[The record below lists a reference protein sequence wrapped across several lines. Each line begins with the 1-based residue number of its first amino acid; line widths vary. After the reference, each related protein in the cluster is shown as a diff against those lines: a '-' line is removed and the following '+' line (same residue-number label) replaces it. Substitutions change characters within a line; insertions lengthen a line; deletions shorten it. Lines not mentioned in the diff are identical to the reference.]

1 MNTTQTL
8 EQMRELKLTGMLH
21 SYQSQLELS
30 INHQL
35 EGHELIAH
43 LVHAEKSYQGDARF
57 VALLHAAKLRYQAIP
72 ESIDIECNAA
82 RNLSKGQWSQLL
94 EGTYVQQG
102 ESILITG
109 STGCGKSYIAC
120 ALGYQACLLGIKT
133 RYYNMNRLIEA
144 ISMAKTEGSYLKF
157 LNNLEKIPLIILD
170 DFGLQS
176 LNKNVKLAI
185 LQIMEDRYAKK
196 ALIVT
201 SQLPVANWYEYLDEP
216 TLADAIMDR
225 MTAKSHRL
233 ELHGESRRKKKQA
246 F

>member
-43 LVHAEKSYQGDARF
+43 LMQAEKSHRGDARL

-72 ESIDIECNAA
+72 ESIECNAT
-82 RNLSKGQWSQLL
+82 RNLSKGQWSLLL
-94 EGTYVQQG
+94 EGAYVQQG
-102 ESILITG
+102 ENILITG
-109 STGCGKSYIAC
+109 STGCGKSYVAC
-120 ALGYQACLLGIKT
+120 ALAYQACLLGIKT

-157 LNNLEKIPLIILD
+157 LNSLEKTPLIILD
-170 DFGLQS
+170 DFGLQA
-176 LNKNVKLAI
+176 LNKNMKLAL
-185 LQIMEDRYAKK
+185 LQIMEDRYANKS
-196 ALIVT
+196 LIVT
-201 SQLPVANWYEYLDEP
+201 SQLPVANWHEYLDEP

-233 ELHGESRRKKKQA
+233 ELQGESRRKKKQA
-246 F
+246 V

>member
-43 LVHAEKSYQGDARF
+43 LTQAEKSYRGDARL

-72 ESIDIECNAA
+72 ESIECNAA

-144 ISMAKTEGSYLKF
+144 ISMAKTEGGYLKF
-157 LNNLEKIPLIILD
+157 LNNLEKVPLIILD
-170 DFGLQS
+170 DFGLQT

-233 ELHGESRRKKKQA
+233 ELHGESRRKKQQA
-246 F
+246 I

>member
-8 EQMRELKLTGMLH
+8 EQMRELKLTGMLQ

-43 LVHAEKSYQGDARF
+43 LLQAEKLHRSNTRLIT
-57 VALLHAAKLRYQAIP
+57 LLQASKLRYQALP
-72 ESIDIECNAA
+72 ESIECTTA
-82 RNLSKGQWSQLL
+82 RNLTKGQWSRLM
-94 EGTYVQQG
+94 EGSYLQQG
-102 ESILITG
+102 ENILITG
-109 STGCGKSYIAC
+109 ATGCGKSWVAC
-120 ALGYQACLLGIKT
+120 ALGYQACLLGIRT
-133 RYYNMNRLIEA
+133 RYFNMNRLIEA

-157 LNNLEKIPLIILD
+157 LNSLEKIPLIIID
-170 DFGLQS
+170 DFGLQA
-176 LNKNVKLAI
+176 LNKNMKLAI

-196 ALIVT
+196 SLVVT

-225 MTAKSHRL
+225 MTSKCNRL
-233 ELHGESRRKKKQA
+233 ELMGESRRKKKQTT
-246 F
+246 

>member
-43 LVHAEKSYQGDARF
+43 LVQAEKSQRGDARL
-57 VALLHAAKLRYQAIP
+57 VALLHTAKLRYQAIP
-72 ESIDIECNAA
+72 ESIECNTA
-82 RNLSKGQWSQLL
+82 RNLSKGQWSLLL
-94 EGTYVQQG
+94 EGTFIQQG
-102 ESILITG
+102 ENILITG
-109 STGCGKSYIAC
+109 STGCGKSTIAC

-133 RYYNMNRLIEA
+133 RYFNMNRLIEA

-157 LNNLEKIPLIILD
+157 LNSLEKTPLIILD

-176 LNKNVKLAI
+176 LNKNMKLAI

-201 SQLPVANWYEYLDEP
+201 SQLPVANWHEYLDEP

-233 ELHGESRRKKKQA
+233 ELQGESRRKKKQA
-246 F
+246 I

>member
-1 MNTTQTL
+1 MNTTVTL
-8 EQMRELKLTGMLH
+8 EQMRELKLTGMFE

-43 LVHAEKSYQGDARF
+43 LLQSEKLHRSNNRL
-57 VALLHAAKLRYQAIP
+57 VTLLHAARLRFHALP
-72 ESIDIECNAA
+72 ESIECNTT
-82 RNLSKGQWSQLL
+82 RNLTKGQWSLLL
-94 EGTYVQQG
+94 EGAFVQHG
-102 ESILITG
+102 ENILITG
-109 STGCGKSYIAC
+109 ATGCGKSFVAC

-133 RYYNMNRLIEA
+133 RYFNLNRLIEA
-144 ISMAKTEGSYLKF
+144 ISMAKTDGSYLKF
-157 LNNLEKIPLIILD
+157 LNHLEKIPLIIID

-176 LNKNVKLAI
+176 LSKNMKLAL

-196 ALIVT
+196 SLIIT

-225 MTAKSHRL
+225 MTAKCHRL
-233 ELHGESRRKKKQA
+233 ELKGESRRKKKQVA
-246 F
+246 

>member
-43 LVHAEKSYQGDARF
+43 LVQAEKSYRGDARF

-72 ESIDIECNAA
+72 ESIECNAA
-82 RNLSKGQWSQLL
+82 RNLSKGQWGQLL
-94 EGTYVQQG
+94 EGSYVQQG

-246 F
+246 V